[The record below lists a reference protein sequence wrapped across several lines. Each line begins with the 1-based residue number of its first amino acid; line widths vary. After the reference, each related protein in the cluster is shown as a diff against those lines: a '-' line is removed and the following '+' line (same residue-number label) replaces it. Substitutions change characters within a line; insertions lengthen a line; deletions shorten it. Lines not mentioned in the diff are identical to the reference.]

1 MMLLT
6 LLKEGPT
13 FFFAFEKCSCCF
25 ELKAEINQLTKS
37 YFYKIMVV
45 EDAMLLDDEWLPLN
59 MVSIKNAPGRPTTFI

>member
-45 EDAMLLDDEWLPLN
+45 EDAMLLDDE
-59 MVSIKNAPGRPTTFI
+59 

>member
-13 FFFAFEKCSCCF
+13 FFFAREKCSCCF
-25 ELKAEINQLTKS
+25 ELKAEINQLTES

-45 EDAMLLDDEWLPLN
+45 EDAMLLDDE
-59 MVSIKNAPGRPTTFI
+59 